1 MNEKTCYSCGHRDV
15 NECSIG
21 KTDFK
26 THRLSSTMKCV
37 TTGCDH
43 WKPPIGK
50 RKNAVEFPLI
60 RINRTGEV
68 VKKSCENCNRR
79 QMKYGSEKCVIDNNY
94 HSIEYARLIYMD
106 IDTCKGDVYENWEP
120 VSWLTRPRTLF
131 SRIFVFIFG
140 GNSKQYEEV
149 ASNE

>member
-1 MNEKTCYSCGHRDV
+1 
-15 NECSIG
+15 
-21 KTDFK
+21 
-26 THRLSSTMKCV
+26 MKCV
-37 TTGCDH
+37 TTGCDN

-79 QMKYGSEKCVIDNNY
+79 QMKYGSEKCVIDNIY
-94 HSIEYARLIYMD
+94 HSIEYARFIYID
-106 IDTCKGDVYENWEP
+106 SDTCKGDVYEKWEP

-131 SRIFVFIFG
+131 SRIFVYIFG

-149 ASNE
+149 AANE